1 MGSETNSVEIL
12 LGNPRKAIKMMALPL
27 ILSLLVSQV
36 NVLADRAWCSGLG
49 VDTMAAVA
57 VVMPIYMTI
66 SGLGSGLGVG
76 ASAVISRMIG
86 AENKDRAC
94 SSAVQA
100 LIFGSVFGIV
110 LTLALVPLS
119 SNLLSM
125 LGAGEV
131 LDIANSYFSIY
142 AIFTLL
148 IVMNGVISGIL
159 NGQGATGL
167 STIMMIAMAITNII
181 MDPILIYGL
190 NMGIS
195 GASFATVIS
204 TIVSI
209 LLGTYFIMSRRTY
222 LSLNHSHFIFDRM
235 QMKDVMKAGIPQMI
249 EYAIMWSMDA
259 VLNYIVIQCG
269 GAEGLTIYSTPDN
282 LINLMVIPAM
292 AIGSALVPVASSALG
307 QRDIERMRAS
317 FRYAFKVGILS
328 VIILAVITEIFAEQ
342 ALMIFTYS
350 GEMEALRPTMVHAL
364 RIMCM
369 YSFFFAFTP
378 ICSGYL
384 QAMGH
389 PNRSVGCALWRNAV
403 LITFFAVFS
412 SIMGLDGIFWALVC
426 GHIIGAVTIFTV
438 SKITQHGLMNDD
450 GTPGC
455 EDA

>member
-1 MGSETNSVEIL
+1 MSAESSVDIL
-12 LGNPRKAIKMMALPL
+12 LGNPKKAIRLMAIPL

-86 AENKDRAC
+86 AEDKDRAC

-100 LIFGSVFGIV
+100 LIFGAAFGIA
-110 LTLALVPLS
+110 LTVILFPFS
-119 SNLLSM
+119 SGLLSL

-131 LDIANSYFSIY
+131 LGTAESYFSVY
-142 AIFTLL
+142 VVFTLL

-167 STIMMIAMAITNII
+167 STVMMIAMAVTNII
-181 MDPILIYGL
+181 MDPILIYGMDL
-190 NMGIS
+190 GIR
-195 GASFATVIS
+195 GASIATVIS
-204 TIVSI
+204 TVISIV
-209 LLGTYFIMSRRTY
+209 LGLYFIMGRRTF
-222 LSLNHSHFIFDRM
+222 LSLRRSHFVLDRT
-235 QMKDVMKAGIPQMI
+235 QMRSVMRAGVPQMV

-259 VLNYIVIQCG
+259 ALNYVVIQCA

-282 LINLMVIPAM
+282 LINLMVIPAL

-307 QRDIERMRAS
+307 QKDIARMRSS
-317 FRYAFKVGILS
+317 FRYALKIG
-328 VIILAVITEIFAEQ
+328 ILAVIALALITELFADQ
-342 ALMIFTYS
+342 ALFIFTYS
-350 GEMEALRPTMVHAL
+350 GEMEALRPDMVHAL

-389 PNRSVGCALWRNAV
+389 PNRSVICALWRNAV

-412 SIMGLDGIFWALVC
+412 SAMGLDGIFWALVC
-426 GHIIGAVTIFTV
+426 GHIVGAVTIFTV
-438 SKITQHGLMNDD
+438 SKVTQRKV
-450 GTPGC
+450 TSKPFS
-455 EDA
+455 A

>member
-1 MGSETNSVEIL
+1 MSSMKSIDIL
-12 LGNPRKAIKMMALPL
+12 LGNPQKAIRMMALPL

-86 AENKDRAC
+86 AENKDKAC

-100 LIFGSVFGIV
+100 LIFGAIFGIV
-110 LTLALVPLS
+110 LTAILIPLG
-119 SNLLSM
+119 SNLLSL

-131 LDIANSYFSIY
+131 LDIANSYFQVY

-148 IVMNGVISGIL
+148 IVMNGVIAGIL

-167 STIMMIAMAITNII
+167 STIMMIAMALTNIV
-181 MDPILIYGL
+181 MDPILIYGMDL
-190 NMGIS
+190 GIR
-195 GASFATVIS
+195 GASIATIIS
-204 TIVSI
+204 TMVSI
-209 LLGTYFIMSRRTY
+209 ILGIYFIMSRRTY
-222 LSLNHSHFIFDRM
+222 LSLNRSHFIYDRM
-235 QMKDVMKAGIPQMI
+235 QMRSVMKAGIPQMI

-259 VLNYIVIQCG
+259 ALNFIVIQCA

-282 LINLMVIPAM
+282 LINLIVIPAM

-307 QRDIERMRAS
+307 QNDMERMRAS
-317 FRYAFKVGILS
+317 FRYALKVGIL
-328 VIILAVITEIFAEQ
+328 AVVVLVMITEIFAEQ
-342 ALMIFTYS
+342 ALFIFTYS
-350 GEMEALRPTMVHAL
+350 GEMEALRPTMTHAL
-364 RIMCM
+364 RIMCL
-369 YSFFFAFTP
+369 YASFFAFTP

-384 QAMGH
+384 QAMGR

-403 LITFFAVFS
+403 LITFFSIFS
-412 SIMGLDGIFWALVC
+412 SIMGLDGIFWALLC
-426 GHIIGAVTIFTV
+426 GHMVGAVTIFTV
-438 SKITQHGLMNDD
+438 SQITQRRLT
-450 GTPGC
+450 TPI
-455 EDA
+455 EPDSRIA

>member
-1 MGSETNSVEIL
+1 MGSERSVDIL
-12 LGNPRKAIKMMALPL
+12 LGNPKKAIKMMALPL

-86 AENKDRAC
+86 AEDKDKAC
-94 SSAVQA
+94 SSAVQS
-100 LIFGSVFGIV
+100 LIFGAVFGIM
-110 LTLALVPLS
+110 LTFILLPLGT
-119 SNLLSM
+119 NLLSF
-125 LGAGEV
+125 LGADEV
-131 LDIANSYFSIY
+131 LPLADSYFSVY
-142 AIFTLL
+142 VIFTLL
-148 IVMNGVISGIL
+148 IVMNGVITGIL

-167 STIMMIAMAITNII
+167 STITMIAMAVTNIV
-181 MDPILIYGL
+181 MDPILIYGMG
-190 NMGIS
+190 MGIR
-195 GASFATVIS
+195 GASAATIIA
-204 TIVSI
+204 TAVSI
-209 LLGTYFIMSRRTY
+209 LLGTYFIMGRRTY
-222 LSLNHSHFIFDRM
+222 LSLNRSHFRFDGI
-235 QMKDVMKAGIPQMI
+235 QMRYVMKAGIPQMI

-259 VLNYIVIQCG
+259 ALNFIVIQCG

-282 LINLMVIPAM
+282 LINLMVIPAL

-307 QRDIERMRAS
+307 QRDMERMKAS
-317 FRYAFKVGILS
+317 FRYAFRIGILS
-328 VIILAVITEIFAEQ
+328 VIALAILTEIFAEP
-342 ALMIFTYS
+342 ALFIFTYS
-350 GEMEALRPTMVHAL
+350 GEMESLRPMMVHAL

-389 PNRSVGCALWRNAV
+389 PNRSVACALWRNAV
-403 LITFFAVFS
+403 LITFFTVFS

-426 GHIIGAVTIFTV
+426 GHIVGAVTIFIV
-438 SKITQHGLMNDD
+438 SKVTQHSLVLPSE
-450 GTPGC
+450 T
-455 EDA
+455 A